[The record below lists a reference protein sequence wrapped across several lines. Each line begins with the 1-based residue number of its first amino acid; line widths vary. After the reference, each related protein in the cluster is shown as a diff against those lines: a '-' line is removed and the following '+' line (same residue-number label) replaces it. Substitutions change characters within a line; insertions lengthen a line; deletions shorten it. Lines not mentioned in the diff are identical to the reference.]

1 MQRDLIGII
10 HFHFYSASFSAFF
23 TLFNGVVSVC
33 INQNTQTNRHQH
45 QKCIS
50 NVVILKYAKNLIE
63 NINLFETY
71 QFLHYI
77 TITH

>member
-50 NVVILKYAKNLIE
+50 NVVILGAKNLIE